1 MPPDYPILIVGEMPQ
16 VRQFVN
22 AVLSQAG
29 FDAIQ
34 ARDGTSAI
42 AKVREEQGRIS
53 LLLTEVNMDGMSG
66 VVLAKSITAEYPA
79 VPVLFMSGV
88 AVSTKQLSRAV
99 TRSAFIQ
106 KPFHPAAL
114 IQAVKELLAFGR

>member
-79 VPVLFMSGV
+79 VSVLFMSGV
-88 AVSTKQLSRAV
+88 AVSTEKLSRAV
-99 TRSAFIQ
+99 PGSAFIQ

-114 IQAVKELLAFGR
+114 VQTVKELLAFGH